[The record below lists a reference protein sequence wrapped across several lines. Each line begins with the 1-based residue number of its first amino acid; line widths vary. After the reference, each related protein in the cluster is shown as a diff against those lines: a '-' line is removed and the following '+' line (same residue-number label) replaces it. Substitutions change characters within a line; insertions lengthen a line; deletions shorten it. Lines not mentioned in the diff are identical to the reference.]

1 MLSFINNTPFQF
13 NTDSREE
20 SFPLKYCNI
29 QNYYFM
35 FSTHVASFE
44 KFAFWFGYPL
54 RCLCLKSYNFTILMH
69 ETYDHLKMLQD
80 QQDTI
85 IKRQISIQSL
95 SILTILQFDG

>member
-20 SFPLKYCNI
+20 SFPLKYCNT

-54 RCLCLKSYNFTILMH
+54 SCLK
-69 ETYDHLKMLQD
+69 TYDHLKMLQD